1 MRRCFGSALLV
12 AIGLLL
18 GVASSSVQRSDARPP
33 ATSMA
38 ADDAMN
44 AEMLAEVKEI
54 KTQLKEIN
62 THLRNGVTK
71 VFVNMNP
78 GLPSDQR

>member
-1 MRRCFGSALLV
+1 MRRCFGSVLLV
-12 AIGLLL
+12 AVGLLL
-18 GVASSSVQRSDARPP
+18 GAASSSVQRSDARPL
-33 ATSMA
+33 ATSVA

-44 AEMLAEVKEI
+44 AEMLAEIKEI

-62 THLRNGVTK
+62 THLRSGVTK

-78 GLPSDQR
+78 GAPNGQ